1 MKLGMLLKDMKEN
14 ITVDLKMA
22 VSYIYQMN
30 IKILYLVHGERQ
42 SDIWKQLNILSEN
55 MLGMLFVLSIVWY
68 IVLIHIDAIQFNKHF
83 LNI

>member
-22 VSYIYQMN
+22 VSYIYQMS

-42 SDIWKQLNILSEN
+42 SD
-55 MLGMLFVLSIVWY
+55 V
-68 IVLIHIDAIQFNKHF
+68 
-83 LNI
+83 

>member
-42 SDIWKQLNILSEN
+42 SDI
-55 MLGMLFVLSIVWY
+55 
-68 IVLIHIDAIQFNKHF
+68 
-83 LNI
+83 